1 MSKGK
6 KIYFLVL
13 LLITIIVTTFYFSYA
28 IFSNTKEE
36 HGKLN
41 IVAGTLNYKIESSEL
56 DSDSITLEANTSK
69 EIKIKLTSL
78 NEVSSKYELYYILDK
93 TNDKVS
99 VGYSKDT
106 KDNVLGTIEGS
117 SSKVISIVVRNDS
130 DTSSKVT
137 FKVLGGLLNNELA
150 LKDGNSL
157 NQEVVL
163 CNYGKG
169 YVWNFDYTGGEQEFT
184 TPCSG
189 NYKVELWGAQ
199 GGSISG
205 VAYNSDGSIR
215 NSNLTYVGG
224 KGAYTTGLINL
235 NKNKILYVYVGGSPS
250 QINTTLVSGGNYV
263 GGFNGGESITSG
275 QEIYGAPGG
284 GATDIRLFNGNWND
298 FSSLKSRIMVAAG
311 GGGANFRNDGYGEGN
326 GGEGGNLVGIK
337 GYEALTPGSYF
348 RSDFSDGYNIGN
360 GGTQTAGGVS
370 EQHYLNG
377 EILTTTAHQVWYGSF
392 GGANNIC
399 IHPWG
404 TLIQSGSGGG
414 YYSGAS
420 AAHGGAGGGSSFI
433 SGYNGCN
440 AIDKSSTIDNIIHT
454 GQANHYSGYI
464 FNKSIMIAGN
474 DTMPT
479 HNNSITMVGNSGN
492 GYARITYLGN

>member
-13 LLITIIVTTFYFSYA
+13 LLITILVTTFYFSYA

-157 NQEVVL
+157 NQELAL
-163 CNYGKG
+163 CNYEKG

-184 TPCSG
+184 TPCTG
-189 NYKVELWGAQ
+189 TYKLETWGAQ
-199 GGSISG
+199 GGNSINNYFG
-205 VAYNSDGSIR
+205 GYGAYATGKLNIRKDSIVYI
-215 NSNLTYVGG
+215 NIGG
-224 KGAYTTGLINL
+224 KGENSSSSGAAVTT
-235 NKNKILYVYVGGSPS
+235 KGG
-250 QINTTLVSGGNYV
+250 Y
-263 GGFNGGESITSG
+263 NGGGDGKNHISG
-275 QEIYGAPGG
+275 SGRYVSAGG
-284 GATDIRLFNGNWND
+284 GATHMSYEKGLLSTL
-298 FSSLKSRIMVAAG
+298 SSKKESILIVSSGGSGTGYYSDTYYVITPGHG
-311 GGGANFRNDGYGEGN
+311 GGFKGTTGATYFSGQIKTNFGIPSQTDGY
-326 GGEGGNLVGIK
+326 
-337 GYEALTPGSYF
+337 
-348 RSDFSDGYNIGN
+348 
-360 GGTQTAGGVS
+360 
-370 EQHYLNG
+370 
-377 EILTTTAHQVWYGSF
+377 SF
-392 GGANNIC
+392 GKGEDGKNEGAGAGSGYYGGYTSGSLN
-399 IHPWG
+399 
-404 TLIQSGSGGG
+404 GSGG
-414 YYSGAS
+414 
-420 AAHGGAGGGSSFI
+420 SSYI
-433 SGYNGCN
+433 GNQ
-440 AIDKSSTIDNIIHT
+440 ILTDKSMYCYNCKESSEESTKTIST
-454 GQANHYSGYI
+454 TCTSE
-464 FNKSIMIAGN
+464 
-474 DTMPT
+474 TPT
-479 HNNSITMVGNSGN
+479 ENCSKQGN